1 MAATRQRRRARNAR
15 RASPRAAYAAA
26 RRRPPPPAAHAAAA
40 AAPLRRFRGL
50 FWKFARVGER
60 LSPWVALACLGMAFS
75 ILFQ

>member
-1 MAATRQRRRARNAR
+1 MEAMRTRRRARNAR
-15 RASPRAAYAAA
+15 RASPSAAYAAA
-26 RRRPPPPAAHAAAA
+26 RRRPPLTPP
-40 AAPLRRFRGL
+40 PPPPRPPRRFRGL